1 MKKIGIIILPY
12 MIKAK
17 IYINGNYEIV
27 ELYRIL
33 TGKGLQLLPL
43 SRNIKYKED
52 NIC

>member
-43 SRNIKYKED
+43 CRTWTLYD
-52 NIC
+52 NN